1 MAFSNEQ
8 HRRRYAENAKHR
20 EQKLAA
26 NRAYR
31 AQHRERLNALWRD
44 KWRSDAAY
52 REQHARA
59 RLGKI
64 YGLSAEQ
71 HRQLLDEQD
80 GVCAICRQSS
90 RRALCVDHCHAT
102 QRVRGLLCDKCNT
115 ALGLLDEDV
124 GRMLAAVAYL
134 DRARGSAT
142 AAAPRRLRS
151 GGVALSPAAVLQN
164 DRRRRGVGDRDVI
177 VAVHLRHL
185 PGQRAAHRHPVEELD
200 ALRARELDP
209 VMDRVARERLRIV
222 HDLVQAK
229 LIELLVDESG
239 PLAVELVRQP
249 AGADDHDAQ
258 ILLVGFRARGRWS
271 GRA

>member
-1 MAFSNEQ
+1 MLIHYQKLRLTASVVRYTAGVRRVVIARGRAPRADGAAPLSASTAHSYAFSPLLRGFPPREPGAFCVPARRRQAVKTRGLRGRRVAFSNEQ

-134 DRARGSAT
+134 DRARGSA
-142 AAAPRRLRS
+142 AARC
-151 GGVALSPAAVLQN
+151 AAQ
-164 DRRRRGVGDRDVI
+164 
-177 VAVHLRHL
+177 A
-185 PGQRAAHRHPVEELD
+185 PGQA
-200 ALRARELDP
+200 ALR
-209 VMDRVARERLRIV
+209 
-222 HDLVQAK
+222 
-229 LIELLVDESG
+229 
-239 PLAVELVRQP
+239 
-249 AGADDHDAQ
+249 
-258 ILLVGFRARGRWS
+258 
-271 GRA
+271 

>member
-1 MAFSNEQ
+1 MHRPGSGAPRSFAPACAARTAPRAQPPPQHIRTPSRPARAAFAPRARGGRRACVPGRADKTRVLAEPAVAFSNEQ
-8 HRRRYAENAKHR
+8 HRRRYAEDRKHR
-20 EQKLAA
+20 EEKLAA

-115 ALGLLDEDV
+115 ALGLLGDDV
-124 GRMLAAVAYL
+124 RRLLAAVAYL
-134 DRARGSAT
+134 IRVGVSPEASA
-142 AAAPRRLRS
+142 A
-151 GGVALSPAAVLQN
+151 G
-164 DRRRRGVGDRDVI
+164 
-177 VAVHLRHL
+177 L
-185 PGQRAAHRHPVEELD
+185 P
-200 ALRARELDP
+200 
-209 VMDRVARERLRIV
+209 
-222 HDLVQAK
+222 
-229 LIELLVDESG
+229 ELLASLIG
-239 PLAVELVRQP
+239 KPP
-249 AGADDHDAQ
+249 
-258 ILLVGFRARGRWS
+258 RGRVS
-271 GRA
+271 CPGKA

>member
-1 MAFSNEQ
+1 MRGRRVAFSNEQ

-71 HRQLLDEQD
+71 HRRLLDEQD

-134 DRARGSAT
+134 DRASGAPT
-142 AAAPRRLRS
+142 A
-151 GGVALSPAAVLQN
+151 G
-164 DRRRRGVGDRDVI
+164 
-177 VAVHLRHL
+177 
-185 PGQRAAHRHPVEELD
+185 PGQA
-200 ALRARELDP
+200 ALR
-209 VMDRVARERLRIV
+209 
-222 HDLVQAK
+222 
-229 LIELLVDESG
+229 
-239 PLAVELVRQP
+239 
-249 AGADDHDAQ
+249 
-258 ILLVGFRARGRWS
+258 
-271 GRA
+271 